1 MHEDVSL
8 KLIYSYEQRCLNQ
21 SWLAPFTSNLK
32 ISFDFQHFELCAY
45 QLFIKD
51 LFQPLL

>member
-8 KLIYSYEQRCLNQ
+8 KLIYNYEQRCLNQ

-32 ISFDFQHFELCAY
+32 ISFDFQHFEICAY
-45 QLFIKD
+45 QLFIRD
-51 LFQPLL
+51 LLQPLL